1 MYQLKIGQLPLPTIM
16 VVTGGVEITKVRN
29 MGIPYI
35 VKPATWDDEKL
46 VKAVLYHTLK
56 EKFPHIKWHEILG
69 IRRAPMVNMPVTN
82 EVEPAYRVNGG
93 HSTSTSEEMEVTKDN
108 EYRFTGGGE
117 EEEFQFEESSIDD
130 CIGETLW
137 GVSVEELQALKCL
150 PMFMDDIATA
160 IKTNLYNQAWMDGYN
175 KKLGIPSGS
184 YLGGQD
190 APNLIILDT
199 SGSIPS
205 GVAGTMISLIDTI
218 RSQCNAN
225 LIITSHSSWWYE
237 TGEELPSPDMLRGA
251 IGGCNECVRFY
262 KILREHVLG
271 KHWGNVIVFGD
282 FDAPESSRFQR
293 YDEHWLK
300 PGELASTKVDNL
312 MCFHTCYRAVPGYG
326 RWVEDAC
333 PNVSISYNTKWTRAM
348 YNG

>member
-16 VVTGGVEITKVRN
+16 VTTSYADKAKARN
-29 MGIPYI
+29 MGIPFI
-35 VKPATWDDEKL
+35 AKPASWSDEKL
-46 VKAVLYHTLK
+46 VKAVLYSTLVK
-56 EKFPHIKWHEILG
+56 KFPHIRWRDVLG
-69 IRRAPMVNMPVTN
+69 VRTSPKVNVPAIH
-82 EVEPAYRVNGG
+82 EVESTYRVNGG
-93 HSTSTSEEMEVTKDN
+93 HDNQTSEKMEVTVDH
-108 EYRFTGGGE
+108 EYRFTGGGD
-117 EEEFQFEESSIDD
+117 EEEFEFEEQSIDD
-130 CIGETLW
+130 CIGDTLW
-137 GVSVEELQALKCL
+137 NVSIEELQALKCL
-150 PMFMDDIATA
+150 PMFMDDIASA

-175 KKLGIPSGS
+175 KKLGIPTGS

-205 GVAGTMISLIDTI
+205 GVAGTMVSLIDTI

-237 TGEELPSPDMLRGA
+237 AGDELPSPDSLRGA

-282 FDAPESSRFQR
+282 YDAPEAMRFES
-293 YDEHWLK
+293 DKNHWLK

-312 MCFHTCYRAVPGYG
+312 MCFHTHKQEVPGYG
-326 RWVEDAC
+326 LWVKDAC
-333 PNVSISYNTKWTRAM
+333 PNVPITINHTWTKEMWR
-348 YNG
+348 